1 MIRTIAA
8 VVVLLFAAAV
18 GTHAQEPKA
27 RVFSKAAIE
36 KAVAVN
42 AKTTVAHAPAPA
54 PAPRVPRSF
63 KSFFHTPWPYIIGGA
78 VAVGII
84 IAVNSGNNNGTGS
97 GIY

>member
-42 AKTTVAHAPAPA
+42 TKTAVAHASA

-78 VAVGII
+78 VAAGII